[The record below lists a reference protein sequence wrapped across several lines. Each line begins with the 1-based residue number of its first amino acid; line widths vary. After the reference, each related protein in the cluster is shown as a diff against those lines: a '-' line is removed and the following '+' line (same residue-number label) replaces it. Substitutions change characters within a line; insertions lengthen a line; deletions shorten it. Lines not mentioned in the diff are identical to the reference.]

1 MDPSLD
7 FTWFVKVIWKLKIIS
22 HYIIWRKQL
31 VWVIQLGYLYTV
43 SFCWSIPELNLLHPA
58 LWSVPSS
65 GSAKLVLKARP
76 WQKNPFVASGRTWAP
91 FPCSPIQC
99 DCYYSFVPADKLLL
113 RKGGNSTWVDEYR
126 QVSTVNSCEW
136 WQKVQEI
143 VRHEK
148 CVQIYYKK
156 NKIPLLLG
164 GGNSKKKQAW
174 EKKKDK
180 QPKQEQNSKS
190 LNMIIQADESYH

>member
-1 MDPSLD
+1 M
-7 FTWFVKVIWKLKIIS
+7 
-22 HYIIWRKQL
+22 
-31 VWVIQLGYLYTV
+31 WVIQLGYLYTV

-65 GSAKLVLKARP
+65 ASAKLVLKARP
-76 WQKNPFVASGRTWAP
+76 WQKNPFVASGRIWAL

-143 VRHEK
+143 DMKNVCKSTTKRTK
-148 CVQIYYKK
+148 SNSFWVVAILKK
-156 NKIPLLLG
+156 TSLG
-164 GGNSKKKQAW
+164 
-174 EKKKDK
+174 KKKDK
-180 QPKQEQNSKS
+180 QPKQEQNPKS
-190 LNMIIQADESYH
+190 LKMIIQADESYH